1 MLPIQ
6 LVSEHHMSKWLVIL
20 ALSCVSLPALADTS
34 SACAADAAKVVA
46 LDTEFQAA
54 VAHNDA
60 AAVARLLPDDYV
72 LVTGKGTVFSKA
84 DLVAEAKA
92 ALTHYTRQ
100 DDSKQTVRFMSGVAV
115 ITALLRAQGTGEDG
129 KLFDYTLWFSDIYT
143 CRSDGWRYT
152 FAQSSI
158 HLPQAS

>member
-1 MLPIQ
+1 MC
-6 LVSEHHMSKWLVIL
+6 KWLAIL
-20 ALSCVSLPALADTS
+20 ALSCISFPALAGTS
-34 SACAADAAKVVA
+34 SACPDDAAKIAA

-54 VAHNDA
+54 VARNDA
-60 AAVARLLPDDYV
+60 VAVARLLPGDYV

-84 DLVAEAKA
+84 DLVAEAKG

-100 DDSKQTVRFMSGVAV
+100 DDSKQMVRFISGVAV

-129 KLFDYTLWFSDIYT
+129 KPFDYTLWFSDIYT

-158 HLPQAS
+158 HLPQSP